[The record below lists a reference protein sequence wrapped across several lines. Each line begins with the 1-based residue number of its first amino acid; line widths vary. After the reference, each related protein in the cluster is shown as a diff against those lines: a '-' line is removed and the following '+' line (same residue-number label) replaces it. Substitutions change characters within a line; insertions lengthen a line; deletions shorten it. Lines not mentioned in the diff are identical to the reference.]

1 MTSESEATQ
10 TSPVKALRA
19 AHATDIGLRRE
30 ENQDSFGVI
39 ENDQFHYYVVADGMG
54 GVKGG
59 AIASGLAIKVLE
71 EGLKDRV
78 TVSPQ
83 ELSELIQRANGAIFE
98 RGSSEPTLQGMGT
111 TLVGLCFF
119 GTTMVITNVGDSRAF
134 RVRNGSIEQLTQ
146 DHTLVMELVRSGA
159 ISPEQAG
166 NHPVSHMLTR
176 SLGPSPSVDVDC
188 TISPDGPAQ
197 GDIYLLCSDGLYN
210 MVGAEEFTEILQ
222 SCSLEDAVVEL
233 VDLANLRGGTDN
245 ITVIAIEVG
254 SNYPVTLEELGIAEE
269 ELPTEDSPQDSEEA
283 VLDGEMQASVADV
296 MNGAANGVSNGRHE
310 ALEEDEGHEPEGAA
324 EAVEHSPEQSTAPA
338 SDPSPVVEAT
348 SENAATGEKEQAQ
361 PVPPSRNRQYAL
373 FLTVALLA
381 FSVGL
386 LTANFLGLFKSTT
399 ETAVVVAPRPRGAT
413 VAELETQEAPAT
425 SPTVRSRIPNIFEQP
440 PVPVA
445 NVSPSDAVGKSTLG
459 SPTLRSE
466 EIQRI
471 LRRKQ
476 ELRQHLRDLGE
487 KIESFD
493 RPFSGR
499 AGQILAEASQ
509 RADELKNEL
518 VRVRAEIDIATR
530 KLAVW
535 YGRRRRFLTAD
546 PVNLASEVAVTSPVV
561 KDRKE
566 AFERATWAYLKEA
579 EEARY
584 RPDDAQQN
592 SKVSELLA
600 QRKARM
606 NELEDEVRR
615 AIDKEVS
622 DADHHISELTLRRDA
637 IDAEL
642 EQLRREVEYVRVL
655 TGNDPVAKDVKRKEL
670 VRERALIV
678 SELEELD
685 QILPDTELPESSR

>member
-1 MTSESEATQ
+1 MTSESEVPH
-10 TSPVKALRA
+10 TSPIKALRV

-39 ENDQFHYYVVADGMG
+39 ETDNFHYYVVADGMG

-71 EGLKDRV
+71 EGLKEKAAV
-78 TVSPQ
+78 TPEDLVA
-83 ELSELIQRANGAIFE
+83 LIQKANSEIFQ
-98 RGSSEPTLQGMGT
+98 RGTNEPTLQGMGT
-111 TLVGLCFF
+111 TLVGLCFY
-119 GTTMVITNVGDSRAF
+119 GTTMAITNVGDSRAF
-134 RVRNGSIEQLTQ
+134 RIRNGVIEQLTQ

-197 GDIYLLCSDGLYN
+197 GDVYILCSDGLYN
-210 MVGAEEFTEILQ
+210 MVGPEEFTEIIQ
-222 SCSLEDAVVEL
+222 SCDLEDAVVEL

-245 ITVIAIEVG
+245 ITVIAVEVG
-254 SNYPVTLEELGIAEE
+254 FEYPVTLEELGISPEPEMPEGQPSASQQRQENGHDTIAADSAAHASNGTAPHANKVEEAAAPGNQTKQEAAKEKSAQKAPQEE
-269 ELPTEDSPQDSEEA
+269 EAAAPDAAALPEA
-283 VLDGEMQASVADV
+283 DAASK
-296 MNGAANGVSNGRHE
+296 R
-310 ALEEDEGHEPEGAA
+310 
-324 EAVEHSPEQSTAPA
+324 
-338 SDPSPVVEAT
+338 
-348 SENAATGEKEQAQ
+348 
-361 PVPPSRNRQYAL
+361 RRQYAL
-373 FLTVALLA
+373 YLTVALLA
-381 FSVGL
+381 FSIGIL
-386 LTANFLGLFKSTT
+386 SSQFGLFGR
-399 ETAVVVAPRPRGAT
+399 EEGEQVVVASRPRSAT
-413 VAELETQEAPAT
+413 VAELETQEGPE
-425 SPTVRSRIPNIFEQP
+425 SPSNAVRTKIPNIFELP
-440 PVPVA
+440 SETKVEPVA
-445 NVSPSDAVGKSTLG
+445 PSDRGSTGVLVPP
-459 SPTLRSE
+459 SLRTE
-466 EIQRI
+466 EVQRI

-476 ELRQHLRDLGE
+476 ELRQLLRDLSD

-535 YGRRRRFLTAD
+535 YGRRRRFLTSD
-546 PVNLASEVAVTSPVV
+546 PINLASEVAVTSPVV

-579 EEARY
+579 EVARY
-584 RPDDAQQN
+584 QPDDAAQN
-592 SKVSELLA
+592 KKVAELLA

-606 NELEDEVRR
+606 NELEEEVRR

-637 IDAEL
+637 IDSEL

-655 TGNDPVAKDVKRKEL
+655 TGNDPVAKEIKRKEL
-670 VRERALIV
+670 LRERSLIV
-678 SELEELD
+678 GELEELD
-685 QILPDTELPESSR
+685 QILPDSDQTASVTARSE